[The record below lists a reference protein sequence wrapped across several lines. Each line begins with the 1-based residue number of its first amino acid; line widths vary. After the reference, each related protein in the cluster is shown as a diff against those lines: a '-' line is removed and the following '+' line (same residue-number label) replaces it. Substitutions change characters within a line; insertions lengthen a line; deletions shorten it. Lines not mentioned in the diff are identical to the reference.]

1 MLLAELNVRHT
12 RRHMPTRRV
21 ALGDLYLPMTGP
33 AYGSV
38 LLAAVLSE
46 FLPGLDEEQL
56 ELLPRLVRDA
66 KDGLSVP
73 RIALRYRLQT
83 DTHGLDRSRHRI
95 VSDTGRLVLELDRH
109 SRPDPQ
115 VLGAVMAAATLPPGA
130 RSVAFRSI
138 DQAI

>member
-1 MLLAELNVRHT
+1 
-12 RRHMPTRRV
+12 RHMPTRRV
-21 ALGDLYLPMTGP
+21 ALGDVYLPMTGP
-33 AYGSV
+33 AYGSI

-46 FLPGLDEEQL
+46 FLPGLDEEQY

-66 KDGLSVP
+66 KSGLSVP

-95 VSDTGRLVLELDRH
+95 VREGSTTFGGANVVLELDQH

-115 VLGAVMAAATLPPGA
+115 VIGVVMAASA
-130 RSVAFRSI
+130 
-138 DQAI
+138 